1 MMKDRARTLF
11 YSYMGV
17 LLFLFVLKLLGYP
30 GLALACENE
39 TVITICNFIDGTFL
53 KYICSSI
60 MYFFTSLLTLQ
71 SVFSTKKFVGK
82 QKLIYIFIIVAE
94 IIRYLLLDYPQLL
107 IFIDASLLFLLP
119 IIYNRKLFLK
129 SLIVNVLVILF
140 QLISFFVKE
149 ISIYKI
155 DIENTLIAVV
165 YSLDY
170 IIMLV
175 LLRDYFIDLIFR
187 KEKK

>member
-39 TVITICNFIDGTFL
+39 TVIAICNYVEDTFI
-53 KYICSSI
+53 KYILSFV
-60 MYFFTSLLTLQ
+60 MYFVTTTLTIQ
-71 SVFSTKKFVGK
+71 SIFSTKRFIGK
-82 QKLIYIFIIVAE
+82 QKFIYLYVILAQTLRLLFMKYPMIMNLIDIIIYIIMPLFYNKKLFFKSIIVVV
-94 IIRYLLLDYPQLL
+94 
-107 IFIDASLLFLLP
+107 
-119 IIYNRKLFLK
+119 
-129 SLIVNVLVILF
+129 IVFLF

-187 KEKK
+187 KESK